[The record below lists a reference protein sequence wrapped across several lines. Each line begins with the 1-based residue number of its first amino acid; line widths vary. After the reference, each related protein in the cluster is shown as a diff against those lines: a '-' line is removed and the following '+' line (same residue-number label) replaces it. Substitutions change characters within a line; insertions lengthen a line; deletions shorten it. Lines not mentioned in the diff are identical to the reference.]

1 VPAKLDKPQPALVRP
16 INAGA
21 ADALALRLLL
31 VLVICVLIVLFS
43 SFIGGT
49 GVWWLQVAPDWS
61 LWTEL
66 RLPRVVNGVCVGA
79 LLALSGLLLQV
90 ILRNPLADPYLFGS
104 ASGAALAQV
113 LALGLLGAGFALT
126 QLAGFAGAL
135 TTSLIVL
142 TLASGSRFVPIATNR
157 MIIFG
162 VAVASLL
169 GAALQM
175 SLLWLS
181 DRAVR
186 GIYFWLLGS
195 IGENWQSLF
204 FYLLTALVIGIV
216 FKFRFAMDALRH
228 GEVMARNWGVDGA
241 KITRWLL
248 VLSSLATALAVGCAG
263 ALGFVG
269 LAAPHLARL
278 LIGPSMRGLLPA
290 SLALGAALVV
300 LADAL
305 ARWLLS
311 PVVLPVGILTT
322 VLGVPWLIQL
332 LRQQSRHD

>member
-1 VPAKLDKPQPALVRP
+1 MADRP
-16 INAGA
+16 
-21 ADALALRLLL
+21 LALRLFSVLL
-31 VLVICVLIVLFS
+31 ICALIIVLA
-43 SFIGGT
+43 SFVGGT
-49 GVWWLQVAPDWS
+49 GVWWLQVTPDWN

-113 LALGLLGAGFALT
+113 LALGLLGSGFALT

-135 TTSLIVL
+135 ATSIMVL
-142 TLASGSRFVPIATNR
+142 SLASGSRFVPMATNR

-195 IGENWQSLF
+195 VSEIWQTPF
-204 FYLLTALVIGIV
+204 FYVLALAVIGIV
-216 FKFRFAMDALRH
+216 FKLRFAMDALRH

-241 KITRWLL
+241 KMMRWLL
-248 VLSSLATALAVGCAG
+248 VLASLATALAVGSAG

-278 LIGPSMRGLLPA
+278 LVGPSMRLLLPA
-290 SLALGAALVV
+290 SLALGATLVV

-332 LRQQSRHD
+332 LRRQVHHD